1 MCSQDPNEV
10 RPDAGELR
18 YQFGVFKDVGACF

>member
-1 MCSQDPNEV
+1 MCSQDPNEAS
-10 RPDAGELR
+10 PDAGGLR